1 MSQRK
6 DEARMSKRPDVEEAI
21 KEYYRLCQDA
31 DYDFRSDMKD
41 IICDATDREVIF

>member
-1 MSQRK
+1 MSMKK

-31 DYDFRSDMKD
+31 DYDFEQDIKD
-41 IICDATDREVIF
+41 IICDATEREVIL